1 MESEYKYKRWAWGA
15 LIGLAAV
22 IIIAGIVMAMT
33 LSQPKPDKEV
43 ATTVNQV
50 EEPQNNEKTTEKPA
64 GNDTTTENDTQTET
78 KPETTTEN
86 TQSTTSTEQSNSG
99 SVETPATTTTT
110 TTETNN
116 IPKTGPEDMILPIF
130 ALAVCSSL
138 FAYNVVLFK
147 KNA

>member
-22 IIIAGIVMAMT
+22 IIIAGIVMAMS

-50 EEPQNNEKTTEKPA
+50 EEPQNNEKTTEEPA

-78 KPETTTEN
+78 KSETTTEN

-99 SVETPATTTTT
+99 SVETPATTTT
-110 TTETNN
+110 ETSN
-116 IPKTGPEDMILPIF
+116 IPKTGPEDTILPIV
-130 ALAVCSSL
+130 ALAICSSL

>member
-33 LSQPKPDKEV
+33 LSHPEPNKEV
-43 ATTVNQV
+43 ATTVNQA
-50 EEPQNNEKTTEKPA
+50 EEPKSEETTEKPA
-64 GNDTTTENDTQTET
+64 GNDTTTENDTQAET

-86 TQSTTSTEQSNSG
+86 TQSASSTEQSNSG
-99 SVETPATTTTT
+99 SVEAPTTTTTT

-130 ALAVCSSL
+130 ALAVCGSL